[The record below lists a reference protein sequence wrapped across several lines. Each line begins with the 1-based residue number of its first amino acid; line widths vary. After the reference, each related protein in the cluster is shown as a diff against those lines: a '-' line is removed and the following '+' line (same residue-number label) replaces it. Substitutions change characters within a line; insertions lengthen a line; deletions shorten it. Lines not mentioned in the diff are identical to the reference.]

1 MEILLLIL
9 LTTIFFTS
17 DNETGVIG
25 SGVNMQQKS
34 YDSKVDNNSNNL
46 YQTMNINGSW
56 HIVNENYK
64 NLLESSQDTN
74 NKDNSFIK
82 LPDGTLI
89 DNNL

>member
-1 MEILLLIL
+1 
-9 LTTIFFTS
+9 
-17 DNETGVIG
+17 
-25 SGVNMQQKS
+25 MQQKS